1 MRPGGDS
8 LPPSGLT
15 LRPRSLGAVLQVRG
29 VQHSLH
35 SEEVGPLCA
44 RVVSVC
50 VHPRQARQWP
60 PLVGVFSCHGWLRP
74 PPEVGSQWHFGVPRG
89 SAGVCRRALHCARV
103 SNDGPPRTLPWL
115 SCPNPCHWARC
126 PCRWGTLRPRGAAG
140 HGDGGTSCC
149 GQDPYPGQRAGV
161 SMAPTSWSR
170 LGLQAASSTSGG
182 RPASA
187 SRPQWV

>member
-1 MRPGGDS
+1 MRECFAPPLANLLLVSAYSS

-15 LRPRSLGAVLQVRG
+15 LRPRSLGVVLQVRG

-74 PPEVGSQWHFGVPRG
+74 PPEGG
-89 SAGVCRRALHCARV
+89 
-103 SNDGPPRTLPWL
+103 L
-115 SCPNPCHWARC
+115 S
-126 PCRWGTLRPRGAAG
+126 
-140 HGDGGTSCC
+140 GTSAYHRHTHLMANKSSSIQTPCTC
-149 GQDPYPGQRAGV
+149 PSTIHYPLSTIHV
-161 SMAPTSWSR
+161 PLS
-170 LGLQAASSTSGG
+170 SSTIHYPS
-182 RPASA
+182 STLH
-187 SRPQWV
+187 